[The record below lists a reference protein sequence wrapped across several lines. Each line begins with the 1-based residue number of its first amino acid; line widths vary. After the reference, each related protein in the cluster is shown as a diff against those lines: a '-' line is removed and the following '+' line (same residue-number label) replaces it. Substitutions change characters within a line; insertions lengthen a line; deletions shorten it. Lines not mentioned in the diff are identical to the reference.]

1 MLIYAAKLMLIY
13 AAKLMLI
20 TAKSAIKTL
29 MTDIVSST
37 AVESGCVIIFLEKQ
51 IYLSRTEKL
60 HSSVRD
66 YEKAL

>member
-1 MLIYAAKLMLIY
+1 MLITAKLMLIY

-29 MTDIVSST
+29 MTNIVSST
-37 AVESGCVIIFLEKQ
+37 AVESGCVIVFLEKQ

-60 HSSVRD
+60 HISVRD